1 MKKLIFVALAVG
13 LLFMS
18 GCTDGKM
25 ARIKALGGSAHV
37 TCYSGTLIIYDGYS
51 TGKVTSPE
59 NSDGYY
65 FVDKATKKLKEVSGN
80 CVIDYDKY

>member
-1 MKKLIFVALAVG
+1 MKKLIYVALAVS

-25 ARIKALGGSAHV
+25 AKFKALGGSARV
-37 TCYSGTLIIYDGYS
+37 TCYSGDRLIYDGYS
-51 TGKVTSPE
+51 TGKVSSPE

-65 FVDKATKKLKEVSGN
+65 FVDKSDKKLKEVSGN
-80 CVIDYDKY
+80 CVITYEKY